1 MPKEF
6 SIEIKKKLFDAL
18 QQKFSELAE
27 IEDGKLLKAKL
38 ELKDKAVKSQP
49 VNSQETPRGNTP
61 GNWGD
66 FSDSSKSFTGGLNAP
81 GHLKNLAKQ
90 VRALDLGAASP
101 KLSHG
106 KAMTYGVTQPKEILK
121 KKQEDTSI
129 PAPGELFLK
138 ETDGVGYSDKHSEA
152 HNSKNSGKPSDK
164 IPYGRSALSEYDALH
179 SGTDNSLDIL
189 FPNPQPMAAK
199 SREALPR
206 QDVYGQDFE
215 ELADKSVFKHS
226 VKGLEPILSP
236 AGKKPLVKTF
246 QSPFTLQEN
255 KDLKAEKS
263 INTLEKVKEKNTE
276 PLFAETTD
284 SPLSKLPGF
293 SNEPEA
299 VFFQRS
305 ISAASGQKTS
315 FGESPILAQY
325 PDFQALTYEDSGYED
340 SGVSSS
346 HSFYRELEETLE
358 ETLNLLNKK
367 PVLEQRSL
375 KSASTPTVSPKFSS
389 SPSSR
394 GIEGVP
400 GNSQSRASSAS
411 TPSSLETFD
420 EEYAKRAAEQLEKSL
435 SQWEDFSLTE
445 EGEDLHT
452 VQFPIDQ
459 DPWDEPAPQDNAEQW
474 RPLSKPSSSNPSKPD
489 LHQPQDA
496 GDSLT
501 RSPAQEQVERESSDS
516 LKKLKEISKIRFTQ
530 HPKPISNP
538 QAKSISKGSK
548 TPLQETFRPSEKT
561 PQEGPSV
568 GGKKKQLSH
577 KMDAEPASFSSN
589 IRISSKIF
597 LKEQKQVI
605 EKPLSKPVSQKS
617 KQPTSSFRELSA
629 PISPVHSTVS
639 DPSYLSKRNKLDA
652 KSNFDDTLHRVI
664 PRSQEVVSTVFSGDT
679 SPEER
684 VIQGVKLKDIRIMG
698 GSMSEL
704 SGYKDLSKAPLV
716 MGEDKKEG
724 ISNALLSSAALANA
738 FNQSPASLAGE
749 HFNSELAPEVDADF
763 NGNFQTLIRLIN
775 ELPEG
780 VTKQTGAQ
788 IIRLTMESM
797 GIFMEDVLSDAQAA
811 QSEMLDAVRANI
823 KKIEEYK
830 TIIRKLETDIKYY
843 QGKANEL
850 SEIID
855 LFILSNTS
863 SKAPSMEEY
872 HAR

>member
-1 MPKEF
+1 M
-6 SIEIKKKLFDAL
+6 FDAL

-38 ELKDKAVKSQP
+38 ELKDKTVKHS
-49 VNSQETPRGNTP
+49 EALKGNAP

-66 FSDSSKSFTGGLNAP
+66 FSDSSKSSTLTS

-106 KAMTYGVTQPKEILK
+106 KAMTYGVAQPTEILK
-121 KKQEDTSI
+121 KSQRDTSI
-129 PAPGELFLK
+129 SAPGELILK
-138 ETDGVGYSDKHSEA
+138 ETDLVKYPESSSELES
-152 HNSKNSGKPSDK
+152 SKNSGKPSDK

-179 SGTDNSLDIL
+179 EGTDNSLDIL

-199 SREALPR
+199 SRETLPR
-206 QDVYGQDFE
+206 QDFYGQGFD
-215 ELADKSVFKHS
+215 ELADKPVLKSS
-226 VKGLEPILSP
+226 LKGPEPMMPS
-236 AGKKPLVKTF
+236 AAKKPLVKTF

-255 KDLKAEKS
+255 TELEAEKS
-263 INTLEKVKEKNTE
+263 SKTVAHVKAKVIPSELVENSDV
-276 PLFAETTD
+276 PL
-284 SPLSKLPGF
+284 PRLSGV

-305 ISAASGQKTS
+305 VVAASGQQSS
-315 FGESPILAQY
+315 FNESPILAQY
-325 PDFQALTYEDSGYED
+325 PDFQDLTYGDFGEDSGI
-340 SGVSSS
+340 SSS
-346 HSFYRELEETLE
+346 HSFYQELEETLE

-367 PVLEQRSL
+367 PVLEQRSF
-375 KSASTPTVSPKFSS
+375 KSASSSLGSSKF
-389 SPSSR
+389 PSSAK
-394 GIEGVP
+394 GGGAVSA
-400 GNSQSRASSAS
+400 NHQSQASNTLNPSR
-411 TPSSLETFD
+411 LETFD
-420 EEYAKRAAEQLEKSL
+420 AEYAKRASEQLEMSL
-435 SQWEDFSLTE
+435 SQWEDFSQLE
-445 EGEDLHT
+445 EVEDFQA
-452 VQFPIDQ
+452 VQFPIEQ
-459 DPWDEPAPQDNAEQW
+459 DPWDEPGPQDNAEQW
-474 RPLSKPSSSNPSKPD
+474 RPLVKPSSSDPNKSPNKSHNKSIGKKS
-489 LHQPQDA
+489 QNA
-496 GDSLT
+496 GDLLNL
-501 RSPAQEQVERESSDS
+501 SPAHEGLERESSDS

-530 HPKPISNP
+530 HPKAVSKAVSSNMSDVSEKRPISKNP
-538 QAKSISKGSK
+538 KN
-548 TPLQETFRPSEKT
+548 PPQEPFRSSGKKK
-561 PQEGPSV
+561 QEGPSV
-568 GGKKKQLSH
+568 GGKKMPLST
-577 KMDAEPASFSSN
+577 KAEAKPAYYSSN

-605 EKPLSKPVSQKS
+605 EKPLSMPVSQKS
-617 KQPTSSFRELSA
+617 KQPTSSYRELST
-629 PISPVHSTVS
+629 PISPVHSTES